1 MPNTLATLVL
11 FSWPLVAW
19 VLFSRYRV
27 TIALPATVIFGYLF
41 IPERVSFDL
50 PLLPAID
57 KFFMPSVSAAILL
70 AVHDGRA
77 ARALRRQNRRLQEQA
92 RRAPAQEA
100 PEKTRPAAARP
111 LRAASRIARIV
122 PLILGVL
129 MLAPLLTWIT
139 NQDALIYGPRYLKG
153 LGVYDVFSMVLALAI
168 TLLPF
173 WLARH
178 RLGTAEA
185 RTDLLK
191 VFAIAGL
198 VYSVLVI
205 WEARMSPQLNRDL
218 YGFFAHSWRQH
229 IREGFRPIVFLGH
242 GLRVGIFLCM
252 ALLASA
258 TLARGNV
265 NGRRVRWL
273 AATAWLL
280 VCLYF
285 SRNLGALL
293 IALPLTAAILITPKR
308 LQFLLAGT
316 LAGIIL
322 IYPLAR
328 GSGLIPT
335 ERITSWVSTI
345 SADRAQSFEYR
356 LKNEDI
362 LLDKANQKPLT
373 GWGVWGRSRVYNPET
388 GGDMS
393 TTDGSWII
401 VIGAYG
407 WIGYLGEFGLLCV
420 GVILMWRRH
429 QKFGL
434 DVLDAGLAIVLV
446 ANLVDLI
453 PNSSSMPVMWLLAG
467 AVWAR
472 LEYAAAHP
480 PRPVSAR
487 RARLR
492 PATGSLRVGHGA
504 EEPAG

>member
-1 MPNTLATLVL
+1 MPNTLAMLVL

-41 IPERVSFDL
+41 IPERVNIDL

-57 KFFMPSVSAAILL
+57 KFLIPSVSAAILL
-70 AVHDGRA
+70 AVHDSREA
-77 ARALRRQNRRLQEQA
+77 LALRRQNRRVQEKA
-92 RRAPAQEA
+92 RRDPAQEA
-100 PEKTRPAAARP
+100 PEKTRPTAARH
-111 LRAASRIARIV
+111 LRTPRISRIV

-129 MLAPLLTWIT
+129 MLAPVLTWIT

-153 LGVYDVFSMVLALAI
+153 LGVYDVFSMILALVV

-252 ALLASA
+252 ALLATA

-265 NGRRVRWL
+265 DGRRARWL

-293 IALPLTAAILITPKR
+293 IALPLTAAILFTPKR

-335 ERITSWVSTI
+335 ERITAWVSEI
-345 SADRAQSFEYR
+345 STDRAASFEYR
-356 LKNEDI
+356 LENEDI
-362 LLDKANQKPLT
+362 LLDKANQKPLA
-373 GWGVWGRSRVYNPET
+373 GWGLWGRSRVYNPET

-393 TTDGSWII
+393 TTDGSWVI
-401 VIGAYG
+401 VIGVYG
-407 WIGYLGEFGLLCV
+407 WIGYLGQFGLLC
-420 GVILMWRRH
+420 GGAILMWRRH

-434 DVLDAGLAIVLV
+434 DMLDAGLVVILA

-453 PNSSSMPVMWLLAG
+453 PNSSGMPVMWLLTG
-467 AVWAR
+467 AIWAR
-472 LEYAAAHP
+472 LEYTAAHP

-492 PATGSLRVGHGA
+492 PASGTLRVGQGT